1 MSNHIEAF
9 LAQLIKQIDK
19 PGGVKLQARIG
30 ITDHAYR
37 WYFALNNSEKT
48 ALHQSLEALEY
59 LDIQYRRRVALGAF
73 KHIEAVHITDGRGLM
88 SSQGLTPLADDIQLA
103 FEQLEVAEFNVPWW
117 ETTKRDV
124 AEAWSANKTFNGVK
138 RQQFERLF
146 DAMKVVEWI
155 VQSEDGSPVPDIRT
169 LSTMLFHDSK
179 KLEEKSFANLIR
191 RLMLGQ
197 LDEDVAN
204 LMDDGPKLLE
214 YFGISKYPM
223 PMRLKASAQ
232 LVCRG
237 VVDLTAL
244 HYGIGVSPDEVKD
257 IDWHQQPPYLLFIEN
272 RASFE
277 RYVREIDDAGVVI
290 YTAGFPPRS
299 WLHAIE
305 VIIAEIRTEVPVYHW
320 GDRDVGGYRILAF
333 LAKRLDIDI
342 QPYLMGVDALVPA
355 QVGDELKEIPVVGLM
370 EAIESARGYPA
381 ISSLCED
388 LGSCQRVSLPWIE
401 QEQSAPISP
410 LEKSERA

>member
-1 MSNHIEAF
+1 MSNQTETF
-9 LAQLIKQIDK
+9 LAQLIKHIDK
-19 PGGVKLQARIG
+19 PSGVEPQARIR

-48 ALHQSLEALEY
+48 ALHQSLDALEH
-59 LDIQYRRRVALGAF
+59 LDIQYQRRVALGAF
-73 KHIEAVHITDGRGLM
+73 KHIEAVHITDGRRLM

-103 FEQLEVAEFNVPWW
+103 FEQLEAAEFNVPWW

-138 RQQFERLF
+138 RQQSERLF

-155 VQSEDGSPVPDIRT
+155 VKSEDASPVPDIRT
-169 LSTMLFHDSK
+169 LSTVLFNNSK
-179 KLEEKSFANLIR
+179 KLEDKSFANLIR
-191 RLMLGQ
+191 RLMLGH
-197 LDEDVAN
+197 LDGDVAN

-214 YFGISKYPM
+214 HFGISKYPM
-223 PMRLKASAQ
+223 PMRFKASAQ
-232 LVCRG
+232 LLCRG
-237 VVDLTAL
+237 VVDLSAL
-244 HYGIGVSPDEVKD
+244 HYGIGVSPDEIKG
-257 IDWHQQPPYLLFIEN
+257 IEWRQRPPYLLFIEN

-277 RYVREIDDAGVVI
+277 RYVREIDDTGVVI

-342 QPYLMGVDALVPA
+342 QPYLMGVDAPVPT
-355 QVGDELKEIPVVGLM
+355 QDHDELKEKPVVELM
-370 EAIESARGYPA
+370 QAIKSARGYSA
-381 ISSLCED
+381 ISGLYED
-388 LGSCQRVSLPWIE
+388 LGKCQRTSLPWIE
-401 QEQSAPISP
+401 QEQIAPISP
-410 LEKSERA
+410 LEKSKRA